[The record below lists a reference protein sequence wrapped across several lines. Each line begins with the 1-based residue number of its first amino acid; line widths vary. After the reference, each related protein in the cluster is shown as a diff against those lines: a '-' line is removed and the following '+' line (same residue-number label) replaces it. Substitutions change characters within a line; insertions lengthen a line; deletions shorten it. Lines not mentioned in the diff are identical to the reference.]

1 MWSAMVFSRMDK
13 KQQYMNEVIF
23 IQQDSCYIT
32 TIKVDKSVKRF
43 AVEFN
48 GSSTKV
54 TNVVVELK
62 EDKQ

>member
-1 MWSAMVFSRMDK
+1 
-13 KQQYMNEVIF
+13 MNEVII
-23 IQQDSCYIT
+23 IQQKINDYTT

-43 AVEFN
+43 EVEFGDN
-48 GSSTKV
+48 STKV

>member
-1 MWSAMVFSRMDK
+1 
-13 KQQYMNEVIF
+13 MNEVIF

-43 AVEFN
+43 EVEFN

>member
-1 MWSAMVFSRMDK
+1 
-13 KQQYMNEVIF
+13 MNEVII
-23 IQQDSCYIT
+23 IQQKINDYTT

-43 AVEFN
+43 EVEFN
-48 GSSTKV
+48 GGSTKV

>member
-1 MWSAMVFSRMDK
+1 
-13 KQQYMNEVIF
+13 MNEVIE
-23 IQQDSCYIT
+23 IT
-32 TIKVDKSVKRF
+32 QRCGDYLTNIKVDKSVKRF

>member
-1 MWSAMVFSRMDK
+1 
-13 KQQYMNEVIF
+13 MNEVIF
-23 IQQDSCYIT
+23 IHQKLDDYAT

-43 AVEFN
+43 EVEFN
-48 GSSTKV
+48 GASSKV